1 MRKIGYICLH
11 ILAKKM
17 SVNVLNVCRKQKQN
31 KQKNIVSFEVVSRPD
46 VCLELIN
53 QTSL

>member
-17 SVNVLNVCRKQKQN
+17 FWAYRYVFRKQKQN